1 MKAARRDKIRIEV
14 FGPTNKVGTAEDA
27 LRMNGFHR
35 PKTLL
40 SGLIF
45 CGCCGGPFSIRGADR
60 FACSTHATKGTC
72 SNNRTIPREELEN
85 RVLAGLKHRLMTPE
99 AADAAVRSYAQELNR
114 LNREHRSSTAAW
126 QSELGKIDKQIAQIV
141 DAIAEGMYHPSMKE
155 KMTGL
160 ETRKQ
165 ELTAL
170 LADAPK
176 DMPDMLPNAAVVYAK
191 KIARLIDALNQPEER
206 QEAAA
211 TMRTLIEKIVLT
223 PGPNRGEIDAMLYGE
238 LGTILNWI
246 ERQDIGKG
254 GKKTKPAAFA
264 TGLSVSMVAGGR
276 NHLKLLFRAAA

>member
-1 MKAARRDKIRIEV
+1 
-14 FGPTNKVGTAEDA
+14 
-27 LRMNGFHR
+27 
-35 PKTLL
+35 
-40 SGLIF
+40 
-45 CGCCGGPFSIRGADR
+45 
-60 FACSTHATKGTC
+60 
-72 SNNRTIPREELEN
+72 
-85 RVLAGLKHRLMTPE
+85 MTPE

-114 LNREHRSSTAAW
+114 LNREHRSST
-126 QSELGKIDKQIAQIV
+126 
-141 DAIAEGMYHPSMKE
+141 AIAEGMYHPSMKE

-191 KIARLIDALNQPEER
+191 KIACLIDALNQPEER

-211 TMRTLIEKIVLT
+211 TMRTLIEKIVLM

-246 ERQDIGKG
+246 ERQDISKG

-264 TGLSVSMVAGGR
+264 TGLSVSMVAGAGFEPAA
-276 NHLKLLFRAAA
+276 FRL